1 MTCDKKWSFWIDRGG
16 TFTDVIAIS
25 PQDELLTHKILS
37 ENPDQYDDAAIES
50 IRLFLK
56 LDKNQRIPSN
66 KIEVV
71 KMGTTVATNAF
82 LERKGSK
89 TLLVVNDGFKDA
101 LRIGYQNRP
110 DLFALNIHLPEQLYY
125 EVIELPGRVDA
136 NGVTITAV
144 DKELTKKEFN
154 RFYDMGIR
162 SMAIVLMHGYRY
174 KSNEKLLLKIA
185 REVGFQQISVSHE
198 VSPLIKFISRGDITV
213 IDAYL
218 SPILDQYIKK
228 TQEKLPGVKLMFM
241 KSNGGLTEAQW
252 FRGKDSILSGP
263 AGGIV
268 GAIDVSKSAGFKKII
283 GFDMGGTSTDVSH
296 FSGSYERTFDT
307 QISGIRVRAPM
318 MKINTVAAGGGS
330 VLFYDGARFRVGPE
344 SAGANP
350 GPASYGKGG
359 PLTVTDANIILGRIQ
374 P

>member
-1 MTCDKKWSFWIDRGG
+1 MTYVKKWQFWIDRGG

-37 ENPDQYDDAAIES
+37 ENPDQYDDAAIEG
-50 IRLFLK
+50 IRLLLK
-56 LDKNQRIPSN
+56 LEKNQRIPSN

-71 KMGTTVATNAF
+71 KMGTTVATNAL

-89 TLLVVNDGFKDA
+89 TLLVVNDGFEDV

-110 DLFALNIHLPEQLYY
+110 DLFALNIHLPEQLYH

-136 NGVTITAV
+136 NGATITAV
-144 DKELTKKEFN
+144 DKELAKKEFN

-228 TQEKLPGVKLMFM
+228 TQ
-241 KSNGGLTEAQW
+241 W
-252 FRGKDSILSGP
+252 
-263 AGGIV
+263 
-268 GAIDVSKSAGFKKII
+268 KK
-283 GFDMGGTSTDVSH
+283 
-296 FSGSYERTFDT
+296 Y
-307 QISGIRVRAPM
+307 IR
-318 MKINTVAAGGGS
+318 N
-330 VLFYDGARFRVGPE
+330 
-344 SAGANP
+344 
-350 GPASYGKGG
+350 
-359 PLTVTDANIILGRIQ
+359 
-374 P
+374 